1 MDRKSRQGCIWIGLG
16 VAILVCVVAGG
27 LLGALAL
34 VGYQS
39 FSFKADFIPPDA
51 AEREFEQARA
61 KFAGQPPLIQVG
73 EDGAGRVVPRHSSPG
88 SAEVSS
94 IHVLVYTPD
103 AHKLAR
109 VTVPFWLVRL
119 SPEHGTI
126 RFDDKDV
133 KELHG
138 VNVTVGD
145 IERAGPGLLLD
156 HHRGDGSRV
165 IIWSD

>member
-1 MDRKSRQGCIWIGLG
+1 MDKKSRQGCIWIGVG
-16 VAILVCVVAGG
+16 VAILVFVVAGG
-27 LLGALAL
+27 LLGGLAW
-34 VGYQS
+34 VAYQS
-39 FSFKADFIPPDA
+39 FSMKADFLPPEA

-73 EDGAGRVVPRHSSPG
+73 EDGEARVVPRTAPAG
-88 SAEVSS
+88 SGDLTT

-103 AHKLAR
+103 VHKLAR

-126 RFDDKDV
+126 RLDDKDV

-138 VNVTVGD
+138 VKITVGD

-156 HHRGDGSRV
+156 HRRDDGSRV
-165 IIWSD
+165 LIWSD

>member
-1 MDRKSRQGCIWIGLG
+1 ML
-16 VAILVCVVAGG
+16 GG
-27 LLGALAL
+27 LAWVA
-34 VGYQS
+34 YQNV
-39 FSFKADFIPPDA
+39 SFKTDFIPPEA

-73 EDGAGRVVPRHSSPG
+73 EDGTGRVVPRQALPG
-88 SAEVSS
+88 SPEVSS
-94 IHVLVYTPD
+94 IHLLVYTPN
-103 AHKLAR
+103 ARKLAR